1 LIGGTTDA
9 LGIAFRKDGIPATT
23 ISIPTRYVHS
33 PVELLNINDAL
44 NAARLLAE
52 TLSRINE
59 AFIKEI
65 REKSVK
71 ALTA

>member
-1 LIGGTTDA
+1 
-9 LGIAFRKDGIPATT
+9 
-23 ISIPTRYVHS
+23 
-33 PVELLNINDAL
+33 VELLNINDAL

-52 TLSRINE
+52 ALSRINE
-59 AFIKEI
+59 AFIKEV